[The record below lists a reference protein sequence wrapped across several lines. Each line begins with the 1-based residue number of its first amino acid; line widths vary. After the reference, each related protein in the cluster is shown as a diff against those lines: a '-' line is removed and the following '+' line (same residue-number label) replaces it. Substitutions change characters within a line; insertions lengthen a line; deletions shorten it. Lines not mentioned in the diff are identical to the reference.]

1 MRTRTQT
8 RGPRHL
14 HLPQAG
20 AQEGVAGVAVLVG
33 WESLCSRHQA
43 NVLPSLGAPG
53 GQGELCVP
61 ALPSLAPE
69 PLQGSPSCS
78 PHVPCHP

>member
-1 MRTRTQT
+1 MPGRGEHEPRHIRASKGRWLSVRMRTQR
-8 RGPRHL
+8 RGPRQL

-20 AQEGVAGVAVLVG
+20 AQEGAAGVAVLVG

-53 GQGELCVP
+53 R
-61 ALPSLAPE
+61 
-69 PLQGSPSCS
+69 
-78 PHVPCHP
+78 